1 MAAATPENTAIM
13 NMTEAVIYKD
23 AHEKHVK
30 THVAYTPNFGEDRTL
45 YKEPEC
51 ITPLM
56 PMELY
61 NMFLD
66 GMVINRGNGELLKPF
81 AVSMVN
87 NNYLCY
93 VTAVNCTETFSMLE
107 YRSAPDHTVG
117 SGK

>member
-1 MAAATPENTAIM
+1 MSSSVPTNTAIV

-51 ITPLM
+51 ITPLT

-66 GMVINRGNGELLKPF
+66 GMVINRGNGALLKPF
-81 AVSMVN
+81 AVNMVD
-87 NNYLCY
+87 NNYMCY
-93 VTAVNCTETFSMLE
+93 VAVVNDTETFSTLE
-107 YRSAPDHTVG
+107 YRSAPDDTVD

>member
-1 MAAATPENTAIM
+1 MAQANPTNTCIT
-13 NMTEAVIYKD
+13 NMSGTCIYKD

-66 GMVINRGNGELLKPF
+66 GMVIQRTANIYKPF
-81 AVSMVN
+81 RAYLDEDNFQCFVSIVN
-87 NNYLCY
+87 DSS
-93 VTAVNCTETFSMLE
+93 TFSILE
-107 YRSAPDHTVG
+107 YHSAPDDTVDTG
-117 SGK
+117 R

>member
-1 MAAATPENTAIM
+1 MSVSIPENTAIM

-30 THVAYTPNFGEDRTL
+30 THVAYTPNNGDDRTL
-45 YKEPEC
+45 YKESEC
-51 ITPLM
+51 VTPLM

-81 AVSMVN
+81 GVSLST

-93 VTAVNCTETFSMLE
+93 VFAVNSSDTFGILDYS
-107 YRSAPDHTVG
+107 SAPDDTVG